1 MTSHPMTLPFQGA
14 KSPQLD
20 KTSNWKEVLTL
31 NPTSGGYRTAVAY
44 SGAAF
49 DFERLP
55 RHPVR
60 EWAL

>member
-44 SGAAF
+44 SGQPSTSRDYRAT
-49 DFERLP
+49 R
-55 RHPVR
+55 
-60 EWAL
+60 